1 MVLDLRLMKIGN
13 LGRFPFFMLAFS
25 DAYQSLQSHFRSC
38 FEFIVRQERKR
49 PKNRPK
55 HTRKRIHQDKKNFL
69 EKFKTASYCRCDN
82 IGAKTNLFMIEPPM
96 NEESFRTWLH
106 QSHYRKTLKIKEN
119 KPYLHLCQNKTF
131 YTTLNERT
139 MKA

>member
-1 MVLDLRLMKIGN
+1 MIWDEFLR
-13 LGRFPFFMLAFS
+13 
-25 DAYQSLQSHFRSC
+25 HFRFCDEEDSGLSD
-38 FEFIVRQERKR
+38 EEQERKG

-55 HTRKRIHQDKKNFL
+55 HTRKQIHQAKKNFL

-82 IGAKTNLFMIEPPM
+82 TGAKNNLFMIEPPM